1 MDGVDLR
8 CIWLDM
14 MRYVVGIL
22 EIVMVGDICLL
33 WDIGI
38 GFFVIW
44 IFFEFEMFL
53 VCGFFVWYVL
63 VVWFIIIFLVGFLD
77 LWSVIYI
84 FLLFIFCF
92 LEFLFE
98 IRVNFWIL
106 VEVGF
111 VEVGWWIIW
120 IFVFLFIVVIF
131 FDNWLLL
138 LDIIGFWGE
147 VVFVVFMVLVFIFCF
162 FGILLLL

>member
-44 IFFEFEMFL
+44 IFFEFEMFS

-84 FLLFIFCF
+84 FLLLIFCF

>member
-22 EIVMVGDICLL
+22 EIVTVGDICLL

-84 FLLFIFCF
+84 FLLLIFCF

-111 VEVGWWIIW
+111 VVVGWWIIW

>member
-84 FLLFIFCF
+84 FLLLIFCF

>member
-22 EIVMVGDICLL
+22 EIVTVEDICLL

-44 IFFEFEMFL
+44 IFFEFEIIL

-84 FLLFIFCF
+84 FLLLIFCF

-111 VEVGWWIIW
+111 VVVGWWIIW

>member
-22 EIVMVGDICLL
+22 EIVTVEDICLL

-84 FLLFIFCF
+84 FLLLIFCF